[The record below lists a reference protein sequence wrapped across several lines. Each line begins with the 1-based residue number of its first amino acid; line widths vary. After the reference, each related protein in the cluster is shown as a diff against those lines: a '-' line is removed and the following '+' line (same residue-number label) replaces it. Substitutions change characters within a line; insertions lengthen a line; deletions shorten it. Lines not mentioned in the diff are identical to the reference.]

1 MRALGA
7 RMYTDMSGLE
17 ILEVPVPEIKDP
29 DQMLIKMHVATFATG
44 DAIVITGQAKLMMSK
59 KPKFPLRVG
68 ITGSGTV
75 VKVGQAVTAFK
86 PGDAVYGMAFGRPM
100 SFIPHPGYASDPSSS
115 ACGCCASRGAPAGLE
130 GKTVFVPGA
139 LSATGNVGVQLLKHV
154 YGASRVIA
162 TASTAKMP
170 LVRDR
175 LPSGTVDELVDYQK
189 HPRLADVVAPGSV
202 DFAYGTQWTLD
213 YLSVMEK
220 RRGVVVNIAALF
232 PAQLFREIMGDVVP
246 FWLLWIA
253 SLAQLY
259 YRWRLRGTNIK
270 MGVVSGNA
278 GAREDVE
285 RVGEILATGKIQPV
299 YTVVDMKDI
308 EAVREATDK
317 VQKIKGGIGA
327 LVIKIA

>member
-1 MRALGA
+1 
-7 RMYTDMSGLE
+7 
-17 ILEVPVPEIKDP
+17 
-29 DQMLIKMHVATFATG
+29 
-44 DAIVITGQAKLMMSK
+44 
-59 KPKFPLRVG
+59 
-68 ITGSGTV
+68 
-75 VKVGQAVTAFK
+75 
-86 PGDAVYGMAFGRPM
+86 MAFGRPM
-100 SFIPHPGYASDPSSS
+100 SFIPHPGYASEYAIGHEDLFLPKPAALSFE
-115 ACGCCASRGAPAGLE
+115 AAAAAFASTLTAYQSVELGLRLLREQGAPAGLE
-130 GKTVFVPGA
+130 GKTVFAPGA